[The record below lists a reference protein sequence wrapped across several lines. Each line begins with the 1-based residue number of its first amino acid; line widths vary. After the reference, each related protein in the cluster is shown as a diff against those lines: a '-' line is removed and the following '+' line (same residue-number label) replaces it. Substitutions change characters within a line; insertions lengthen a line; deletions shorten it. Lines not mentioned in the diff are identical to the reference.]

1 MKNKL
6 TNIVHSF
13 LGLLRRRNRRFD
25 FVVQILISIV
35 LIILLLRWINIGDML
50 SLLKNVNLLYLALLL
65 VLISFDRIFMAYKWH
80 MLLKVKDTSISFSSA
95 VKSYY
100 IGTFIGFFLPA
111 TVGGDIVR
119 VLKLR
124 SERKKGTDVLS
135 SVILERM
142 LGLIAAAILAP
153 IAVLFLIS
161 FFELDIWIFLLIA
174 GVLLFLFIILMLIPF
189 NEFIFQKINKNQ
201 RLARSLLFNKFKK
214 LYQSYAEYKNHRSLL
229 VLFLILSILE
239 QLIPVVANY
248 LACRALNLSIPF
260 IYFLLIIPL
269 VQLLSKIPISFEG
282 FGINEGLLV
291 YFFALLGLSGTGA
304 FTIGLLGHISIMIAA
319 LPGLYFYIKDI
330 RASFRQG
337 RNEGR

>member
-80 MLLKVKDTSISFSSA
+80 MLLKVKDTSIPLSSA
-95 VKSYY
+95 IRSYY

-269 VQLLSKIPISFEG
+269 VQLISKIPISFEG

>member
-1 MKNKL
+1 
-6 TNIVHSF
+6 
-13 LGLLRRRNRRFD
+13 
-25 FVVQILISIV
+25 
-35 LIILLLRWINIGDML
+35 
-50 SLLKNVNLLYLALLL
+50 
-65 VLISFDRIFMAYKWH
+65 MAYKWH

-174 GVLLFLFIILMLIPF
+174 GVLLFLFIIFMLLPF

-269 VQLLSKIPISFEG
+269 VQLISKIPISFEG

>member
-6 TNIVHSF
+6 NNIVHGF

-25 FVVQILISIV
+25 FVVQILISMV

-50 SLLKNVNLLYLALLL
+50 SLLKNINLLYLALLL

-80 MLLKVKDTSISFSSA
+80 LLLKVKDTSISFSSA

-119 VLKLR
+119 ILKLR
-124 SERKKGTDVLS
+124 SARKKGTDVLS

-153 IAVLFLIS
+153 IAILFLIS
-161 FFELDIWIFLLIA
+161 FFELDIWIFLVIA

-269 VQLLSKIPISFEG
+269 VQLISKIPISFEG

-330 RASFRQG
+330 RTSFRQG
-337 RNEGR
+337 RNESR